1 MAKQPQ
7 GGRKD
12 ASPGRRGKTMTRF
25 TTCLDPTL
33 LEIGEVLGIQPDTV
47 LQWII
52 EGRLLVTRQDSQA
65 KLLAG
70 PHRSLK
76 NQKAGKLLIL
86 TKKPINQKWQ
96 VFSC

>member
-1 MAKQPQ
+1 
-7 GGRKD
+7 
-12 ASPGRRGKTMTRF
+12 MTRD

-52 EGRLLVTRQDSQA
+52 EGRLVVTRQDFHA

-70 PHRSLK
+70 PQRSLK
-76 NQKAGKLLIL
+76 NQKAGNLLIL
-86 TKKPINQKWQ
+86 TKKPTNHKWQ
-96 VFSC
+96 VYSC